1 MNIQRWIAKR
11 EPNWQRLD
19 SLLRQIEN
27 KGANSLEAKEIW
39 ELGNLYRL
47 LKADLIR
54 ARTQNLGNSLIIN
67 LQTLKNRA
75 YQQIE
80 IDIEI
85 GIGINKNSRRKE
97 SLGIIQFYRW
107 GLPAIV
113 QQTFPYIAL
122 STALFLLGVLVA
134 AFYSWQDPNFMSLIV
149 PSSIISKVRDDG
161 QLWTGSIAGIEHA
174 ACLEIMINNLRISLG
189 AVLGGIT
196 AGIFTVY
203 IIVFNGLLIG
213 TVATLVGQ
221 NNLAYPF
228 WAFVFPHGS
237 LELTAILL
245 AVAAGLLI
253 AKAIFK
259 PGKYSR
265 LNAIKRHTC
274 QAIQLLF
281 AIVPMLIIAGIIE
294 SFFSPNPN
302 IPNPIKYLTGIGL
315 FLLLIIYFRQKP
327 ANSEQ

>member
-1 MNIQRWIAKR
+1 MNIQRWIAQR

-19 SLLRQIEN
+19 SLLRQIEK
-27 KGANSLEAKEIW
+27 KGANSLKAKEIG

-54 ARTQNLGNSLIIN
+54 ARTQNLGNSLIIK

-75 YQQIE
+75 YKQIE
-80 IDIEI
+80 IDIE
-85 GIGINKNSRRKE
+85 IGINKNSRRKE
-97 SLGIIQFYRW
+97 CLGIIQFYRW

-113 QQTFPYIAL
+113 QQTFPYTAL

-134 AFYSWQDPNFMSLIV
+134 SFYSWQDPTFMSLIV

-161 QLWTGSIAGIEHA
+161 QLWTGSIAGIEQA
-174 ACLEIMINNLRISLG
+174 ACSEIMINNLRISLG
-189 AVLGGIT
+189 TVLGGIT
-196 AGIFTVY
+196 AGVFTVY
-203 IIVFNGLLIG
+203 VIVFNGLLIG

-245 AVAAGLLI
+245 AGGAGLLI
-253 AKAIFK
+253 AKAIFN

-315 FLLLIIYFRQKP
+315 FLLLIIYFRQKS
-327 ANSEQ
+327 AKSEQ